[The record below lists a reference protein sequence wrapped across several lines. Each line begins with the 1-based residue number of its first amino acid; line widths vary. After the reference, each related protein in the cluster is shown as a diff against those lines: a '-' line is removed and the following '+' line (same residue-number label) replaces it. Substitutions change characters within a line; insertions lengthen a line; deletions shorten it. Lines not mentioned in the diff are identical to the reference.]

1 MPIMELYST
10 RNKTIY
16 PDVYQYEVASRK
28 LRVQIVKIIF
38 DSFGE
43 EPEFWHVGRK
53 YGSAAHFTFCDIFDL
68 ISKEYGV
75 QEILGWSSGSHNWV
89 QDVLLN
95 ESNLDKFL
103 DLVEVLC
110 TFLLTQVKNNF
121 RKYREESKAKQKPE
135 DAVDEINERMKRGGF
150 GFEYVDG
157 VIIRVDQSFIHSEV
171 TKPALYLLS
180 DFDGAR
186 QEFLSAHEH
195 YRHTRYEEC
204 LTDANKSLESLLKH
218 ICENE
223 DWSYSKGTVNA
234 LIPICMNNGLFP
246 KYLQTQ
252 LSSLSTLITQGVASI
267 RNNESGHGQGSSLR
281 ELPQHLVSY
290 TLHLTASNILFLGEC
305 YEVYKA
311 QK

>member
-1 MPIMELYST
+1 MPILELYST
-10 RNKTIY
+10 RNEKTY
-16 PDVYQYEVASRK
+16 PDIYQYDVASRK
-28 LRVQIVKIIF
+28 LRVQLVKIIF

-43 EPEFWHVGRK
+43 TSEYVSVGRR
-53 YGSAAHFTFCDIFDL
+53 YGTNAHFAFSDIFDL

-75 QEILGWSSGSHNWV
+75 QKILGWSGGSHQWV
-89 QDVLLN
+89 EDVLLN
-95 ESNLDKFL
+95 EPSIDKFL

-110 TFLLTQVKNNF
+110 TVLLTEVKDNF
-121 RKYREESKAKQKPE
+121 HAFEHESGAKQRPE
-135 DAVDEINERMKRGGF
+135 DAVEEINERMKRDGF
-150 GFEYVDG
+150 GFEYSDG
-157 VIIRVDQSFIHSEV
+157 IIIRVDQSFIHSEV
-171 TKPALYLLS
+171 TKPALFLLS
-180 DFDGAR
+180 EFEGAR

-223 DWSYSKGTVNA
+223 NWSYNKGTVNA
-234 LIPICMNNGLFP
+234 LIPVCMDNGLFP

-252 LSSLSTLITQGVASI
+252 LSSLSSLITQGVASI
-267 RNNESGHGQGSSLR
+267 RNNESSHGQGASLR
-281 ELPQHLVSY
+281 ELPHHLVSY

-305 YEVYKA
+305 YEDYKA